1 MTRSS
6 NPRLDLTVSRII
18 KAPRSAVWNAWT
30 NPASFERW
38 WVPEP
43 QICRVKHMD
52 LRPGG
57 SFRTEISEDRT
68 RFSPHVTGC
77 FLAVDVLERIVFTD
91 ALVANWRPAESAFMT
106 AVIEMADHPDGTK
119 YTASALHRNVADR
132 DQHEQLGFHDGWGT
146 VTRQLAELVE
156 ARALDQTPSR

>member
-1 MTRSS
+1 MTTTMH
-6 NPRLDLTVSRII
+6 PHLDLTVSRII

-30 NPASFERW
+30 DPASFEKW

-43 QICRVKHMD
+43 TICRVKAMD

-57 SFRTEISEDRT
+57 SFRTEISEGGGQ
-68 RFSPHVTGC
+68 FGPHITGC
-77 FLAVDVLERIVFTD
+77 FLAVDELERIVFTD
-91 ALVANWRPAESAFMT
+91 ALVAGWRPAEAAFMT
-106 AVIEMADHPDGTK
+106 AVIVMRDHPDGTE
-119 YTASALHRNVADR
+119 YTASALHRNIADR

-156 ARALDQTPSR
+156 TRY